1 MGNANHDAN
10 ACEIDKAQGSSAR
23 VPSTTP
29 STSSPPPAEPTHP
42 KKRGPQVRSEA
53 RSGVRRGECRVPADG
68 YGERARGKGVAP
80 QRLRNFVAQRPIG
93 KDWFKLKIFVHDT
106 TKLGTV
112 GVAQTHGTSPT
123 SLWPRGV
130 STAGSPLASP
140 GGGCGSSASRGSSSS
155 SGSRRRQRSTRRSR
169 LCRRTLAVA
178 T

>member
-53 RSGVRRGECRVPADG
+53 RSGEESAGSLQTG
-68 YGERARGKGVAP
+68 KGKGRGKGVAP